1 MKYMGRAARMERH
14 HKRHKAGAAINLVSM
29 MDIFTILVF
38 FLLVNSSDVEELPN
52 AKDIVLPTSTAEE
65 KARESVVVLLT
76 DTHVLVQGNPV
87 AELAAINASDAM
99 IIPELKAAL
108 EDQAGR
114 TLLAP
119 ADAEDAVADREVT
132 IMGDRE
138 IPYSLLKKVMATC
151 TAADYGRLSLAVLQK
166 ADNTAGLQV
175 AASGSGG

>member
-1 MKYMGRAARMERH
+1 MQFMGRAARMERH

-38 FLLVNSSDVEELPN
+38 FLLVNSSEVEVLPN
-52 AKDIVLPTSTAEE
+52 AKDIVLPDSTAEE

-76 DTHVLVQGNPV
+76 DTQVLVQGRPV
-87 AELAAINASDAM
+87 AELAAVNAADSL

-108 EDQAGR
+108 EDQVGR
-114 TLLAP
+114 AIF
-119 ADAEDAVADREVT
+119 AAEGGDAIAEREVT

-138 IPYSLLKKVMATC
+138 IPYSLLKKIMATC

-166 ADNTAGLQV
+166 AENTAGLQ
-175 AASGSGG
+175 AATGG

>member
-1 MKYMGRAARMERH
+1 MKFMGRAARMERH
-14 HKRHKAGAAINLVSM
+14 HKRHKAGSAINLVSM

-38 FLLVNSSDVEELPN
+38 FLLVNSSEVEVLPN
-52 AKDIVLPTSTAEE
+52 AKDIVLPDSTAEA
-65 KARESVVVLLT
+65 KPRESVVVLLT
-76 DTHVLVQGNPV
+76 DTQVLVQGRPV
-87 AELAAINASDAM
+87 AELTAVNASDAV

-114 TLLAP
+114 AILGGDSDEAI
-119 ADAEDAVADREVT
+119 AEREVT

-166 ADNTAGLQV
+166 AENTAGLQV
-175 AASGSGG
+175 AAVGG